1 MSLQRGCSGGVQA
14 VDARHL
20 HGQDHPAVAGSAKSR
35 QVSNEQRGCAQ
46 EGGLLDRLLA
56 GASNP
61 ASPSTREDA
70 LQGLR
75 ALAEGGGAAAERHL
89 LRALPVLLER
99 QGDKARP
106 G

>member
-1 MSLQRGCSGGVQA
+1 MPVTCE
-14 VDARHL
+14 ART
-20 HGQDHPAVAGSAKSR
+20 VR
-35 QVSNEQRGCAQ
+35 QWQGPPNTPRSHSEQRGCAQ
-46 EGGLLDRLLA
+46 DGGLLERLLA

-99 QGDKARP
+99 QGDKARL
-106 G
+106 GGVAW

>member
-1 MSLQRGCSGGVQA
+1 M
-14 VDARHL
+14 ARVARQWL
-20 HGQDHPAVAGSAKSR
+20 EPRDPATLID
-35 QVSNEQRGCAQ
+35 EPRGCAQ
-46 EGGLLDRLLA
+46 DGGLLDRLLA

-99 QGDKARP
+99 QGDKVCP